1 MTTQESK
8 RKLTAILSADVKG
21 YSRLMS
27 QDEEATVK
35 TLKQHRI
42 TISGLVSEHRGRV
55 VDSPGDN
62 ILAEFGSVVDAVKC
76 AVKIQET
83 LKGKNAELPEN
94 RRMDFRIGVNLG
106 DVIDEED
113 RIYGDGVNIAARLE
127 GLAEAGSVCISGTAF
142 DQVKN
147 KLSVGYQYLGKQT
160 VKNIPDPVRA
170 YKVLMAPEAAGKVIG
185 EKKPKQI
192 GWGWKALA
200 AVAVLVLVTG
210 GLIWNFYLQ
219 TPNIEPASAEKMA
232 FPLPDKPSIAVL
244 PFMNMSGDPAQ
255 DYISDGLT
263 DYIITNLSSIPH
275 LFVIASNSTF
285 TYKGKPV
292 KVQRVAEDLGVQ
304 YVLEGSVQ
312 QAKNRAR
319 VSVQLVDAL
328 SGRHLWAESY
338 DRSLD
343 DLFALQDE
351 ITMRTIT
358 SLQVSLAEGTYAS
371 AAGKSTKNLKAL
383 QSYWQADYHYLL
395 GTAEDNALARQ
406 YAEKAVEMD
415 PQFSTAWAL
424 LGFVSFSDA
433 LFGASKSPAESLK
446 LAEEYAQKAIA
457 LNDSCAKAYI
467 LVGALRWVQRKYEEA
482 IKYGE
487 KAVAL
492 NPNDPHML
500 AGLALTMHVDGR
512 FEESVALYKKA
523 MRLSP
528 SYPTW
533 LLRDQSVIYIMAG
546 RYEEA
551 IAASKLL
558 LSRSDKSERDAIAA
572 HRSLAQA
579 YIALGRSD
587 EARLHIEEGRKV
599 NPKVFNLPVQRQNAM
614 RYYRDP
620 ADAERFIA
628 LLQKAG
634 LK

>member
-1 MTTQESK
+1 
-8 RKLTAILSADVKG
+8 
-21 YSRLMS
+21 MS

-35 TLKQHRI
+35 TLKQHQV
-42 TISGLVSEHRGRV
+42 TISELVSDHRGRV

-76 AVKIQET
+76 AVKVQET
-83 LKGKNAELPEN
+83 LKDKNAEMPEN
-94 RRMDFRIGVNLG
+94 KRMVFRIGVNLG
-106 DVIDEED
+106 DVIEEEG
-113 RIYGDGVNIAARLE
+113 RIYGDGVNISARLE
-127 GLAEAGSVCISGTAF
+127 GLAEAGGICISGTAF
-142 DQVKN
+142 DHVKN
-147 KLSVGYQYLGKQT
+147 KVSVGYQYLGKQA

-170 YKVLMAPEAAGKVIG
+170 YKVLLEPEAAGKVIG
-185 EKKPKQI
+185 EKEVKRT
-192 GWGWKALA
+192 GWGWKSVA
-200 AVAVLVLVTG
+200 AFAVLVLVVV
-210 GLIWNFYLQ
+210 GLVWNTYRG
-219 TPNIEPASAEKMA
+219 TPRIEPASKEKMA

-244 PFMNMSGDPAQ
+244 PFMNMTGDPAQ

-263 DYIITNLSSIPH
+263 DYIITNLSTIPH

-285 TYKGKPV
+285 PYKGTPV

-312 QAKNRAR
+312 KTENRVR
-319 VSVQLVDAL
+319 LSVQLIDAL

-338 DRSLD
+338 DRSLE

-351 ITMRTIT
+351 ITMKIIT
-358 SLQVSLAEGTYAS
+358 SLQVKLAEGTYAS

-406 YAEKAVEMD
+406 YDEKAIEMD
-415 PQFSTAWAL
+415 PEFSTAWAL
-424 LGFVSFSDA
+424 LGFVSLNDA
-433 LFGASKSPAESLK
+433 LFGISKSPAESIK
-446 LAEEYAQKAIA
+446 LAEEYAQKAIT
-457 LNDSCAKAYI
+457 LNDSCAKAYL
-467 LVGALRWVQRKYEEA
+467 LVGFLRLAQKKYEEA
-482 IKYGE
+482 IKYAE

-492 NPNDPHML
+492 NPNDPHMV
-500 AGLALTMHVDGR
+500 AGLAMAMHFDGR
-512 FEESVALYKKA
+512 FEESVELGKKA

-533 LLRDQSVIYIMAG
+533 LLGNQSEICIMAG

-551 IAASKLL
+551 IAAGKLL
-558 LSRSDKSERDAIAA
+558 LSRSNRSERDAIAA

-587 EARLHIEEGRKV
+587 EARLHIEEGEKI
-599 NPKVFNLPVQRQNAM
+599 NPKVFNLAAQRKVAM
-614 RYYRDP
+614 RFYRNP

-628 LLQKAG
+628 LLDKAG
-634 LK
+634 LE